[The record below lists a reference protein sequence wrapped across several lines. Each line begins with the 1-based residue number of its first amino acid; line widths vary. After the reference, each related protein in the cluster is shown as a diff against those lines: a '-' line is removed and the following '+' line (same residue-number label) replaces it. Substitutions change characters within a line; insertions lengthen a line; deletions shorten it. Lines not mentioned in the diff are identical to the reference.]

1 LKEDS
6 KIYVAGGS
14 TFIGAAILR
23 SLDRLGY
30 QAICGRGQEEP
41 ILTDARQVDRFF
53 EQHAP
58 EYVFLV
64 GGKSGGIKANLRYPA
79 DLILDNLLV
88 ECHVVQSAFHHRV
101 RKLLYLASS
110 CSYPRLAPQPMKED
124 SLMTGPLEPTN
135 EAYAVAK
142 IAGITLC
149 KSFQLQYSAPFISAI
164 PANAFGPGDA
174 FDPDDSHVIPALIF
188 KMHRAK
194 ADGLESVEV
203 WGSGVAKREFISV
216 DDLADACLFVMN
228 NYEGLEPINI
238 GGGTDI
244 SIRDLARLVREVVG
258 YSGHLVFDASKPDG
272 MPLKALDSS
281 RLKDMGWQPR
291 RSLKSTIEET
301 YRSFLKALP

>member
-1 LKEDS
+1 MKEDS
-6 KIYVAGGS
+6 RIYVAGGS
-14 TFIGAAILR
+14 TSIGAAILG
-23 SLDRLGY
+23 SLDRLGC

-41 ILTDARQVDRFF
+41 ILRDALQVDRFF

-64 GGKSGGIKANLRYPA
+64 GGKSGGIQANLKYPA
-79 DLILDNLLV
+79 DLILDNLLI

-110 CSYPRLAPQPMKED
+110 CSFPRLAPQPIKED

-149 KSFQLQYSAPFISAI
+149 KAFQLQYGAPFISAI
-164 PANAFGPGDA
+164 PTNAFGPGDT
-174 FDPDDSHVIPALIF
+174 FDPDDSHVIPALIL
-188 KMHRAK
+188 KMHLAK
-194 ADGLESVEV
+194 ANGLESVEV
-203 WGSGVAKREFISV
+203 WGTGAARREFISV
-216 DDLADACLFVMN
+216 DDLAEACLFVMN
-228 NYEGLEPINI
+228 NYEGLDPINI

-244 SIRDLARLVREVVG
+244 SIRDLAHLVKEVVG
-258 YSGHLVFDASKPDG
+258 YSGQLVFDASKPDG
-272 MPLKALDSS
+272 MPLKALNSS
-281 RLKDMGWQPR
+281 RLKDLGWRPR

-301 YRSFLKALP
+301 YRSFLETLP